1 MRYKTKFAFLIAT
14 WFGAGKSPKAPGTC
28 GSLAALPFAWV
39 ITAYGNPYV
48 LLFAAFVLYFIGVR
62 AADEVMAEMKVHDP
76 GMIVVDEV
84 VGQWISVCAAPL
96 SLPAYA
102 AGFALFRLFD
112 ITKPLL
118 VGWADKKVKG
128 GTGVMLDD
136 VFAGVFAAACLH
148 ALIYFVPALG

>member
-28 GSLAALPFAWV
+28 GSLAALPFAWAM
-39 ITAYGNPYV
+39 TAYGNVYV
-48 LLFAAFVLYFIGVR
+48 LPVAAFALYFIGVL
-62 AADEVMAEMKVHDP
+62 AADEVMDEMKVHDP

-84 VGQWISVCAAPL
+84 VGQWIAVSGAPL

-136 VFAGVFAAACLH
+136 VFAGVFAAVCLYG
-148 ALIYFVPALG
+148 LLYFVPAMR